1 MPTCMPTRVTGWR
14 SSSSST
20 SCTVPTHGGATMTCT
35 NLTGHPTLVLPVGSS
50 DLEKGRP
57 TVLGLTGGL
66 YGEAALLHVAASWQR
81 ETDWHRRRPTL
92 Q

>member
-1 MPTCMPTRVTGWR
+1 MAGIDVL
-14 SSSSST
+14 
-20 SCTVPTHGGATMTCT
+20 VAPTHGGATMTCT